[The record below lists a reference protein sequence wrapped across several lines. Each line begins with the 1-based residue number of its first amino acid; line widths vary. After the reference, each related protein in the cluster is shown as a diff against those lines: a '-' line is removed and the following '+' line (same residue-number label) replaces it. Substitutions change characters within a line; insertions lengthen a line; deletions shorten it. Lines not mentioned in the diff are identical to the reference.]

1 MDAASQSCTQKSWAI
16 LKEEEEEEE
25 GSHPEIWRFRG
36 KINFFATED
45 LEGRN
50 PPGHSRQQ
58 IALQMGLAKS

>member
-1 MDAASQSCTQKSWAI
+1 M
-16 LKEEEEEEE
+16 EEEEEE